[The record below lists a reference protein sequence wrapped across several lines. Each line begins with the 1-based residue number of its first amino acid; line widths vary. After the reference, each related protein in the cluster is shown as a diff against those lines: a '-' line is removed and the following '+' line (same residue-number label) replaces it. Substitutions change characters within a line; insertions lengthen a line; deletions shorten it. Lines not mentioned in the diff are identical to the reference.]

1 MMRCVPARH
10 LSVVAVAVFCLSATL
25 VGSAAGSNGRAEAS
39 DPLRSLNVVGEP
51 LTAARPLVSHLRRHP
66 EHAPIRLGEGLADWH
81 GRVAHIAGASH
92 YDRGEWIYEDY
103 PWTAY
108 GAASP
113 VTLADIEATTK
124 ISSLVP
130 LLQRLS
136 QVYFTFASPQAGA
149 GPFVEA
155 ADVSQLRLAVRGRSL
170 HVLAQ
175 TTTMR
180 TPVTTAL
187 LLLFHSGRGDGS
199 ARAVPFGSGLTT
211 RTADVAVM
219 VTARGAWIDDLV
231 TGRVRRAPAAA
242 DPTGYT
248 NTLQTRLPLRLVAAH
263 DTLRFVAASGV
274 SAPGTHTFLPSG
286 TGGPIAKVIP
296 RYGAPVQ
303 GTADQRQAV
312 ALAHHDIDSF
322 GTAVSLK
329 RLRRGFSQRVTSG
342 TGYTVRTYRS
352 PARLSRESG
361 IEGRLQQYGLY
372 LPRTYRGGR
381 VPATLV
387 LRGSGYTANSMAA
400 ITPGLFRQLGDD
412 NGAVLISPGARSGL
426 SLFEGAAY
434 RDVNQVLRNAGRL
447 VTIDPDRL
455 TVAGYSM
462 GGYGAILFA
471 ETQPDRF
478 AGAFDIEGPIDTAD
492 QLPVALPVPDLTRAL
507 VNLRYVPTEIYQGDV
522 DVNVALPNGVDL
534 AHRLRALG
542 YRYRLN
548 VFPGHTHYSAGIAND
563 YTYGARLLKSA
574 RRTARPAV
582 VQLTRSMQLEHDID
596 LGAGSDLP
604 GRGRPVGLRFDH
616 AWFIR
621 DLQPADRHAGKAT
634 AVVRTFAR
642 HAEVAHPVTSTGI
655 AAGHHGEL
663 PSVYE
668 AQTWTVTRSGA
679 ALRNAFSAR
688 LTGVSRISLMLRQMR
703 LATRRPLT
711 AVIHTDTHTVLS
723 LLAPHGTRVRLSLH
737 PGLHQIR
744 LQPRRWTR
752 QEPVGPA

>member
-10 LSVVAVAVFCLSATL
+10 RSVIAVAVFCLSATL
-25 VGSAAGSNGRAEAS
+25 IGAAPDSNARAETA
-39 DPLRSLNVVGEP
+39 DPLRSLNVVGDP
-51 LTAARPLVSHLRRHP
+51 LTAARPLVSNLERHP
-66 EHAPIRLGEGLADWH
+66 EHAPIHLSKGLADWH
-81 GRVAHIAGASH
+81 GRVAHIAGVSH
-92 YDRGEWIYEDY
+92 YDHGEWIYEDY

-124 ISSLVP
+124 ISSLAP

-149 GPFVEA
+149 GPFVQA
-155 ADVSQLRLAVRGRSL
+155 ADVSQLRVAVRGTSL

-180 TPVTTAL
+180 APVTTAL
-187 LLLFHSGRGDGS
+187 LLLFHTGREDGR
-199 ARAVPFGSGLTT
+199 ARVVPFGSGLTT

-219 VTARGAWIDDLV
+219 VTSHGAWIDDLV

-242 DPTGYT
+242 DPSGYA

-263 DTLRFVAASGV
+263 DNLRFVAAAGV
-274 SAPGTHTFLPSG
+274 SAPGSHTFLSSG
-286 TGGPIAKVIP
+286 AGGPIAKVIP

-322 GTAVSLK
+322 RTTVSLR
-329 RLRRGFSQRVTSG
+329 RLRHGFSQRVTSG

-372 LPRTYRGGR
+372 LPHLLRTHRGGR
-381 VPATLV
+381 APATLV

-447 VTIDPDRL
+447 VKIDPDRL

-478 AGAFDIEGPIDTAD
+478 AGAFDIEGPINTAD
-492 QLPVALPVPDLTRAL
+492 QLPIALPVPDLTRAL
-507 VNLRYVPTEIYQGDV
+507 ANLRYVPTEIYQGDV

-563 YTYGARLLKSA
+563 YTYGVRLLKSA
-574 RRTARPAV
+574 RRTVRPGV
-582 VQLTRSMQLEHDID
+582 VQLTRNMQLEHDID

-604 GRGRPVGLRFDH
+604 GRGHSVGLRFNH
-616 AWFIR
+616 AWFVR
-621 DLQPADRHAGKAT
+621 DLQPADRHVGKAT
-634 AVVRTFAR
+634 AVIRTFAR
-642 HAEVAHPVTSTGI
+642 HTEVVHPVTSAGI

-663 PSVYE
+663 PSAYE

-679 ALRNAFSAR
+679 ALRNAFSAHLR
-688 LTGVSRISLMLRQMR
+688 GVSRISLMLRQMR
-703 LATRRPLT
+703 LTTRRPLT
-711 AVIHTDTHTVLS
+711 AVIHSNRHAMLTLV
-723 LLAPHGTRVRLSLH
+723 APNRARLTFRLH
-737 PGLHQIR
+737 PGVNR
-744 LQPRRWTR
+744 LRVQR
-752 QEPVGPA
+752 PVSSG